1 MSGLGLALSRCTSL
15 HKNRYGIL
23 LCKSQNRQRQRN
35 GTTHGLRNEL
45 QRERKSASQA
55 RSILW
60 LGGFPG
66 RSVSSVSE
74 DEINQESQDTKEHD
88 EEKIDEA
95 CPFVGNDDNHQHK
108 NHDQRKQRQD
118 SAYTVPIVGSGC
130 GCARATSLEF
140 LAGHIS
146 IVNLIGRL
154 AARLFCKLRVLL
166 IHRNISRVVKLF
178 FFPLITNDLARS
190 CRGREASHKKEES
203 HEACSRVI
211 SAECMSRCA
220 SHGQLERRAR
230 GEGPS
235 SEELQRIQELGLA
248 DNETRNAYYAQQH
261 RDLDLTYVR
270 DWDRRANERLLTALA
285 ALPES
290 RLLEPDWWTFGRA
303 LGSVFDVD
311 HDREHAQDIQRWL
324 GQS

>member
-1 MSGLGLALSRCTSL
+1 
-15 HKNRYGIL
+15 
-23 LCKSQNRQRQRN
+23 
-35 GTTHGLRNEL
+35 
-45 QRERKSASQA
+45 
-55 RSILW
+55 
-60 LGGFPG
+60 
-66 RSVSSVSE
+66 
-74 DEINQESQDTKEHD
+74 
-88 EEKIDEA
+88 
-95 CPFVGNDDNHQHK
+95 
-108 NHDQRKQRQD
+108 
-118 SAYTVPIVGSGC
+118 
-130 GCARATSLEF
+130 
-140 LAGHIS
+140 
-146 IVNLIGRL
+146 
-154 AARLFCKLRVLL
+154 
-166 IHRNISRVVKLF
+166 
-178 FFPLITNDLARS
+178 
-190 CRGREASHKKEES
+190 
-203 HEACSRVI
+203 
-211 SAECMSRCA
+211 MSRCA